1 MSIDVESHG
10 GIQVKIGDLLTSQ
23 GKSAYEIAVS
33 NGFAGTEA
41 EWLASL
47 EGLDGLDGLDG
58 ADGSDGATGA
68 DGTNGVDGAQGDQGI
83 QGITGNNGADGADGS
98 DGATGPDGNN
108 GATGAN
114 GTDGTTPT
122 PSTDANKT
130 ILSLANPQGTYY
142 NMASA
147 HSAATYTLAGSILG
161 GFAQV
166 LVNRATEPDV
176 TGATK
181 TSGSTFL
188 ASTDMYLVV
197 SYNGTRA
204 EYFFLKI

>member
-10 GIQVKIGDLLTSQ
+10 GIQVKIGNLLTSQ

-47 EGLDGLDGLDG
+47 DGLDG
-58 ADGSDGATGA
+58 ADGATGA

-181 TSGSTFL
+181 ISGSTFL

-204 EYFFLKI
+204 EFFFLEI

>member
-10 GIQVKIGDLLTSQ
+10 GIQVKIGSLLTSQ
-23 GKSAYEIAVS
+23 GKNAYEIALS
-33 NGFAGTEA
+33 NGYAGTQA
-41 EWLASL
+41 EWLAS
-47 EGLDGLDGLDG
+47 LDGLDG

-68 DGTNGVDGAQGDQGI
+68 DGTNGVDGAQGPQGDQGI

-98 DGATGPDGNN
+98 DGATG
-108 GATGAN
+108 AN

-122 PSTDANKT
+122 PSTDENKT

-142 NMASA
+142 NMSSA
-147 HSAATYTLAGSILG
+147 HSTATYTLTGSILG

-166 LVNRATEPDV
+166 LVNRATEPEV
-176 TGATK
+176 TDATK
-181 TSGSTFL
+181 VAGSTFT

-197 SYNGTRA
+197 NYNGNRA
-204 EYFFLKI
+204 EYFFLAI